1 MTYIMYENP
10 VRYTWRSFE
19 NNSIQ
24 SRKEWFQKGQ
34 FADVTLVSDD
44 MVPFPAHRIVLG
56 SSSKLLNTLFA
67 ITNEPRQALFLKGIS
82 KIHLES
88 VLKFIYLGETSVSA
102 NQVEEFSKILQELG
116 IEEFSNVDNPAHRLQ
131 KATWKADI
139 SSDLKSNLV
148 EKLDFLSPLE
158 ENSELNED
166 DKNLDIQDYNG
177 TCTTERINVETSSME
192 NIDNKTEHDTNNI
205 NSFFKET
212 AMQLLHYSTEDA
224 DLNLQH
230 EAQVAEEN
238 EVTIPSE
245 ETKLEGQKQLTEV
258 QQKRRELYLRR
269 KPEKPS
275 ECSVCARVFTTQRSM
290 QRHHKIVHELHQ
302 VECEEC
308 GKKFSGRDRLKQHI
322 NSFHRQIKFKCDIC
336 GIERKDK
343 SSIRNH
349 KLRQHPPP
357 KCLSCNMEFKT
368 LPDFNFHVQR
378 EHVEKYCK

>member
-1 MTYIMYENP
+1 MYEDP

-19 NNSIQ
+19 NDSIQ

-44 MVPFPAHRIVLG
+44 MVPFHAHRIILG
-56 SSSKLLNTLFA
+56 SSSELLNTLFEL
-67 ITNEPRQALFLKGIS
+67 TNDAKQVLFLKGIS

-88 VLKFIYLGETSVSA
+88 VLKFIYLGETSVSDD
-102 NQVEEFSKILQELG
+102 QVEEFSKILQELG

-139 SSDLKSNLV
+139 TSDLKSNLV

-158 ENSELNED
+158 ENSELNEE

-177 TCTTERINVETSSME
+177 ACTTERNSVETSME
-192 NIDNKTEHDTNNI
+192 NIDKRTDADTDNI

-224 DLNLQH
+224 DMNLQH
-230 EAQVAEEN
+230 EARSQVTEDN
-238 EVTIPSE
+238 EVTMPSE

-258 QQKRRELYLRR
+258 QQKRRELYLQR

-308 GKKFSGRDRLKQHI
+308 GRKFSGRDSLKQHI
-322 NSFHRQIKFKCDIC
+322 NSFHRHIKFKCDIC

-343 SSIRNH
+343 GSIKKH
-349 KLRQHPPP
+349 KIQQHPPP
-357 KCLSCNMEFKT
+357 KCMSCNIEFKT
-368 LPDFNFHVQR
+368 LSDFNLHVQK
-378 EHVEKYCK
+378 EHIEKYCK

>member
-1 MTYIMYENP
+1 MYEDQ

-19 NNSIQ
+19 NDSIQ
-24 SRKEWFQKGQ
+24 SRKEWFQRGQ

-56 SSSKLLNTLFA
+56 SSSKLLNTLFE
-67 ITNEPRQALFLKGIS
+67 ITNEPRQALFLKGVS
-82 KIHLES
+82 GIHLES
-88 VLKFIYLGETSVSA
+88 VLNFIYIGETSVTA
-102 NQVEEFSKILQELG
+102 DKVEEFSKILRELG
-116 IEEFSNVDNPAHRLQ
+116 IEEFSNVNNPAHQLQ

-158 ENSELNED
+158 ENSELNEEE

-177 TCTTERINVETSSME
+177 ACTTERSNVQTSSME
-192 NIDNKTEHDTNNI
+192 NIDNKTEPDTDNI

-212 AMQLLHYSTEDA
+212 AMQLLHYPTEDA
-224 DLNLQH
+224 DMNLQH
-230 EAQVAEEN
+230 KAQVTEDY

-308 GKKFSGRDRLKQHI
+308 GRKFSGRDSLKQHI
-322 NSFHRQIKFKCDIC
+322 NSFHRKIKFKCDIC
-336 GIERKDK
+336 GIELKDK
-343 SSIRNH
+343 GSIKKH
-349 KLRQHPPP
+349 KIREHPPP
-357 KCLSCNMEFKT
+357 KCMSCNIEFKT
-368 LPDFNFHVQR
+368 LPDFNLHVQK
-378 EHVEKYCK
+378 EHIEKYCK

>member
-1 MTYIMYENP
+1 MYEDP

-67 ITNEPRQALFLKGIS
+67 ITNDAKQVLFLKGIS
-82 KIHLES
+82 GIHLES
-88 VLKFIYLGETSVSA
+88 VLNFIYIGETSVNA
-102 NQVEEFSKILQELG
+102 DQVEEFSNILKELG
-116 IEEFSNVDNPAHRLQ
+116 IEEFMNVHIPAHQLK

-139 SSDLKSNLV
+139 NSDLKSNLV

-158 ENSELNED
+158 ENSELNEE

-177 TCTTERINVETSSME
+177 ACTTERNSVETSME
-192 NIDNKTEHDTNNI
+192 NIDKRTDADTDNI

-224 DLNLQH
+224 DMNLQH
-230 EAQVAEEN
+230 EARSQVTEDN
-238 EVTIPSE
+238 EVTMPSE

-258 QQKRRELYLRR
+258 QQKRRELYLQR

-308 GKKFSGRDRLKQHI
+308 GRKFSGRDSLKQHI

-343 SSIRNH
+343 GSIRNH

-368 LPDFNFHVQR
+368 LPDFNFHVQK